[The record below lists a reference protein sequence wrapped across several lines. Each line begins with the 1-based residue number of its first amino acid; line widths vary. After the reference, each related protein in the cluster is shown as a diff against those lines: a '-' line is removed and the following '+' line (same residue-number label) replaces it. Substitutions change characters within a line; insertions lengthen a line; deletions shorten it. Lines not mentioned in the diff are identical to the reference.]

1 MQPYLREY
9 SSRGLKHARC
19 ARAKSRG
26 LSELASQPRV
36 TRSQTRFLPVR
47 VLRKTN
53 EHGGGGGDGGN
64 SSGSATGETGRR
76 KRTNN
81 KAARTVAN
89 SKMEQQAHPSAIIFR
104 AGGGRGECGTATRT
118 AVEFRRQSVPFSL
131 LLRVTF
137 SLTPLFHSL
146 RPRSLSRRSQAR
158 SVSHPSSSL
167 CILSRLPFSILQPS
181 FPFCCRAQFK
191 SPPDR

>member
-19 ARAKSRG
+19 ASTKSRG

-36 TRSQTRFLPVR
+36 TRPQTRFLPVR

-53 EHGGGGGDGGN
+53 EHRGGGGGG
-64 SSGSATGETGRR
+64 SSSRGATGETGGR
-76 KRTNN
+76 KRTN

-104 AGGGRGECGTATRT
+104 AGGAGSECGTATRT

-131 LLRVTF
+131 LPRVTF
-137 SLTPLFHSL
+137 SLTPLSRSL
-146 RPRSLSRRSQAR
+146 RPRPPSRHSRLVSSPSLLVR
-158 SVSHPSSSL
+158 SV
-167 CILSRLPFSILQPS
+167 F
-181 FPFCCRAQFK
+181 
-191 SPPDR
+191 